1 MLDESIKMAA
11 VVISFEQSPTT
22 FADIMNMVPQ
32 ERERGKSELLFPPH
46 QPLGRGE
53 AKKNLGPKQLFAK
66 NYFFLFL
73 PYFFPLRSI
82 REQNFSHFSM
92 IRYISSNCRKVC
104 IVLGS
109 DRYISMNY
117 NITYFFLSFTGSHI
131 FELAFLRIKIEKFK
145 SLFFRLDVII
155 NFFWKTLY
163 SK

>member
-22 FADIMNMVPQ
+22 FADIMNMVPL
-32 ERERGKSELLFPPH
+32 EREREIWATFSPSSTT
-46 QPLGRGE
+46 GE
-53 AKKNLGPKQLFAK
+53 RRSKKNLGPKQLFAK

-145 SLFFRLDVII
+145 NLFFRLDVII

>member
-32 ERERGKSELLFPPH
+32 EREGNLSYFFPLINH
-46 QPLGRGE
+46 WGE
-53 AKKNLGPKQLFAK
+53 EKQKKTQDPNNCLQRIT
-66 NYFFLFL
+66 FFLFL

-131 FELAFLRIKIEKFK
+131 VELAFLRIKIEKFK
-145 SLFFRLDVII
+145 NLFFRLDVII